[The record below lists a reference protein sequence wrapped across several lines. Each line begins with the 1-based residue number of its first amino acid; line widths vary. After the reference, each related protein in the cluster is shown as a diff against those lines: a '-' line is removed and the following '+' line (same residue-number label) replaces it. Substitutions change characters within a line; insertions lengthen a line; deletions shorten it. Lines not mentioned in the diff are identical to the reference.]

1 MLHNN
6 LAFET
11 TYGVVVVIF
20 KELTGILVL
29 RLLRAL
35 TVGVS
40 ILRTCD
46 NSSFLR
52 LHGGGADPGVQ
63 FIHQGK

>member
-1 MLHNN
+1 MSAGENN
-6 LAFET
+6 
-11 TYGVVVVIF
+11 IF
-20 KELTGILVL
+20 RSFLKELTGILVL

>member
-1 MLHNN
+1 MSAGEDNI
-6 LAFET
+6 FRSFFF
-11 TYGVVVVIF
+11 F